1 MLRRRPTHHLGD
13 RMHQARRA
21 GLDQVI
27 REAEVPDSQLSRA
40 RVAPADSPANGRRAT
55 CRGTPH
61 LEGGLGERRNVSNW
75 RQVLICNLD
84 SKPIDF
90 GVDDPVTSTITGG
103 DQSPLSV
110 RCRVVSRVIARVAAT
125 IAGRFERQGRLSIVD
140 SLPGSRWDCER
151 ALVGPEQTQSGSVG
165 CLMCVDPQLAPEPG
179 WEGLF
184 QCAEFIVESH
194 RAVLGRCRPVLGHL
208 NLANMTM

>member
-84 SKPIDF
+84 SKPIDVAPIHRSE
-90 GVDDPVTSTITGG
+90 GWVGG
-103 DQSPLSV
+103 CRGL
-110 RCRVVSRVIARVAAT
+110 RCRRRL
-125 IAGRFERQGRLSIVD
+125 GRLGDGLMAASKQGFGAG
-140 SLPGSRWDCER
+140 L
-151 ALVGPEQTQSGSVG
+151 G
-165 CLMCVDPQLAPEPG
+165 C
-179 WEGLF
+179 
-184 QCAEFIVESH
+184 
-194 RAVLGRCRPVLGHL
+194 
-208 NLANMTM
+208 